1 MLRIGLIG
9 TGTVGGGVIAIIE
22 QKKAEY
28 REKLGIDLE
37 LACICAKTDE
47 EVAPYKAKGY
57 KVSTDADAMIADP
70 TIDVLVE
77 LAGGY
82 NMPRKWILAALNAGK
97 HVVTANKALLA
108 KYGHEI
114 FPLAAEKGLHVLFEA
129 AVGGG
134 IPIIRSLQEGLVGST
149 VESLSCIINGTCN
162 YILSRMT
169 QEGLDFDTVLKDAQ
183 RLGFAE
189 ADPTFDIEGID
200 SAHKTAL
207 LASLCSGHRV
217 DFEKIHVTGIS
228 KITAQDIA
236 IAKELGC
243 SIKLLGIYN
252 REGDRVDARVHPCFV
267 PQDHLLSSVNRVLNA
282 VYLKCDN
289 LGETLQTGAGA
300 GRMPTASAVVADL
313 VSLARSIDT
322 GSRAA
327 LPMGWFNVENSAT
340 LVPISETAARYYFRI
355 TSRDERGVLAKITG
369 ILAEN
374 NISIETIIQKDV
386 NDPGNVSIVVIT
398 EKVQDCKATK
408 AIDAINALPEIVGN
422 SQVIRFLA

>member
-9 TGTVGGGVIAIIE
+9 TGTVGGGVIAILE
-22 QKKAEY
+22 QKIAEY
-28 REKLGIDLE
+28 KEKLGVELE
-37 LACICAKTDE
+37 LSCICAKSDE

-57 KVSTDADAMIADP
+57 KTSTNADEMIASND
-70 TIDVLVE
+70 IDVLVE

-82 NMPRKWILAALNAGK
+82 NMPRKWILAALENGK

-134 IPIIRSLQEGLVGST
+134 IPIIRSLQEGLLGST

-162 YILSRMT
+162 YILSRMAD
-169 QEGLDFDTVLKDAQ
+169 EGLDFDVVLKDAQ

-207 LASLCSGHRV
+207 LASLCSGYRV
-217 DFEKIHVTGIS
+217 DFEKIFVSGIS

-236 IAKELGC
+236 FAKELGC
-243 SIKLLGIYN
+243 CVKLLGIY
-252 REGDRVDARVHPCFV
+252 RCEGNRVDARVHPCFV
-267 PQDHLLSSVNRVLNA
+267 PLDHQLASVNRVLNA
-282 VYLKCDN
+282 VYLQCDN

-313 VSLARSIDT
+313 VSLARSTDK
-322 GSRAA
+322 GGREA
-327 LPMGWFNVENSAT
+327 LPMGWFNVDNSAN
-340 LVPISETAARYYFRI
+340 LVPISETSARYYMRF
-355 TSRDERGVLAKITG
+355 TSRDACGVLAKITS

-374 NISIETIIQKDV
+374 KISIETIIQKNV
-386 NDPGNVSIVVIT
+386 KDPGKVSIVMIT
-398 EKVQDCKATK
+398 ENTLDSKASK
-408 AIDAINALPEIVGN
+408 AVDAVNALPEIVEK

>member
-374 NISIETIIQKDV
+374 NISIETIIQKNV
-386 NDPGNVSIVVIT
+386 NDPGKVSIVVIT
-398 EKVQDCKATK
+398 EKIQDCKATK
-408 AIDAINALPEIVGN
+408 AVDAINALPEIVEK

>member
-28 REKLGIDLE
+28 KEKLGIDIE
-37 LACICAKTDE
+37 LSCICAKTDE

-57 KVSTDADAMIADP
+57 NVTTDADAMIASPD
-70 TIDVLVE
+70 IDVLVE

-82 NMPRKWILAALNAGK
+82 NMPRKWILAELDAGK

-114 FPLAAEKGLHVLFEA
+114 FPLAAQKGLHVLFEA

-162 YILSRMT
+162 YILSRMAD
-169 QEGLDFDTVLKDAQ
+169 EGLDFDTVLKDAQ

-207 LASLCSGHRV
+207 LASLCSGSHV
-217 DFEKIHVTGIS
+217 DFEKIFVTGIS
-228 KITAQDIA
+228 KISAQDIA

-243 SIKLLGIYN
+243 TIKLLGIYN

-313 VSLARSIDT
+313 VSLARSVDT
-322 GSRAA
+322 GKRAA
-327 LPMGWFNVENSAT
+327 LPMGWFNQENEAK
-340 LVPISETAARYYFRI
+340 LVPISETSARYYFRF
-355 TSRDERGVLAKITG
+355 TSRDARGVLAKITG
-369 ILAEN
+369 ILADN
-374 NISIETIIQKDV
+374 SISIETIIQKNV
-386 NDPGNVSIVVIT
+386 NDPGKVSIVVIT
-398 EKVQDCKATK
+398 EKIQDSKATK
-408 AIDAINALPEIVGN
+408 AVSAIDQLPEIVEK

>member
-57 KVSTDADAMIADP
+57 TVSTDADAMIANPD
-70 TIDVLVE
+70 IDVLVE

-108 KYGHEI
+108 KHGHEI
-114 FPLAAEKGLHVLFEA
+114 FPLAASKGLHVLFEA

-162 YILSRMT
+162 YILSRMA

-243 SIKLLGIYN
+243 TIKLLGIYN
-252 REGDRVDARVHPCFV
+252 RDGDRVDARVHPCFV
-267 PQDHLLSSVNRVLNA
+267 PQNHLLSSVNRVLNA
-282 VYLKCDN
+282 VYLNCDN

-322 GSRAA
+322 GKRAA

-340 LVPISETAARYYFRI
+340 LVPISETSARYYFRI
-355 TSRDERGVLAKITG
+355 TSRDERGVLAKITR

-374 NISIETIIQKDV
+374 SISIETIIQKDV

-398 EKVQDCKATK
+398 EKVQDCRASK
-408 AIDAINALPEIVGN
+408 AIDAINALPEIVEN

>member
-28 REKLGIDLE
+28 KEKLGIGLE

-70 TIDVLVE
+70 NIDVLVE

-149 VESLSCIINGTCN
+149 VESLNCIINGTCN

-207 LASLCSGHRV
+207 LASLCSGHHV

-236 IAKELGC
+236 NAKELGC
-243 SIKLLGIYN
+243 TIKLLGIYN
-252 REGDRVDARVHPCFV
+252 RDGERVDARVHPCFV

-313 VSLARSIDT
+313 VSLARSVDT
-322 GSRAA
+322 GARAA
-327 LPMGWFNVENSAT
+327 LPMGWFNNANEAN
-340 LVPISETAARYYFRI
+340 LVPISETSARYYFRI

-369 ILAEN
+369 ILADN
-374 NISIETIIQKDV
+374 SISIETIIQKNV
-386 NDPGNVSIVVIT
+386 NDPGKVSIVVIT
-398 EKVQDCKATK
+398 EKIQDCRATK
-408 AIDAINALPEIVGN
+408 AIEAINALPEIVEK

>member
-169 QEGLDFDTVLKDAQ
+169 QEGLDFGTVLKDAQ

>member
-57 KVSTDADAMIADP
+57 TVSTDADAMIANPD
-70 TIDVLVE
+70 IDVLVE

-108 KYGHEI
+108 KHGHEI
-114 FPLAAEKGLHVLFEA
+114 FPLAASKGLHVLFEA

-162 YILSRMT
+162 YILSRMA

-243 SIKLLGIYN
+243 TIKLLGIYN
-252 REGDRVDARVHPCFV
+252 RYGDRVDARVHPCFV
-267 PQDHLLSSVNRVLNA
+267 PQNHLLSSVNRVLNA
-282 VYLKCDN
+282 VYLNCDN

-322 GSRAA
+322 GKRAA

-340 LVPISETAARYYFRI
+340 LVPISETSARYYFRI

-374 NISIETIIQKDV
+374 SISIETIIQKDV

-398 EKVQDCKATK
+398 EKVQDCRASK
-408 AIDAINALPEIVGN
+408 AIDAINALPEIVEN

>member
-1 MLRIGLIG
+1 MLHIGLIG
-9 TGTVGGGVIAIIE
+9 TGTVGGGVIAILE
-22 QKKAEY
+22 QKIEEY
-28 REKLGIDLE
+28 KKNLGVEME
-37 LACICAKTDE
+37 LSCICAKSDE
-47 EVAPYKAKGY
+47 EVAPFKAKGY
-57 KVSTDADAMIADP
+57 TVSTDADAMIKDP
-70 TIDVLVE
+70 GIDVVVE

-82 NMPRKWILAALNAGK
+82 NMPRKWILAALNEGK

-114 FPLAAEKGLHVLFEA
+114 FPLAASKGLHVLFEA

-134 IPIIRSLQEGLVGST
+134 IPIIRSIQEGLVGST

-162 YILSRMT
+162 YILSRMAE
-169 QEGLDFDTVLKDAQ
+169 EGLDFDTVLKDAQ

-200 SAHKTAL
+200 SAHKTAI
-207 LASLCSGHRV
+207 LASLCSGRRV

-236 IAKELGC
+236 IAGELGC
-243 SIKLLGIYN
+243 TVKLLGIYR

-267 PQDHLLSSVNRVLNA
+267 PKDHLLASVNRVLNA
-282 VYLKCDN
+282 VYLQCDN

-313 VSLARSIDT
+313 VSLARAVD
-322 GSRAA
+322 GGKRPA
-327 LPMGWFNVENSAT
+327 LPMGWFNLENSAD
-340 LVPISETAARYYFRI
+340 LVPVDETSARYYFRF
-355 TSRDERGVLAKITG
+355 TSKDARGVLAKITG

-374 NISIETIIQKDV
+374 NISIETIIQKNV
-386 NDPGNVSIVVIT
+386 NDPGKVSIVVIT
-398 EKVQDCKATK
+398 ERILDKKVNDAIQT
-408 AIDAINALPEIVGN
+408 IDAMDEIVEK
-422 SQVIRFLA
+422 SQVIRFLN

>member
-9 TGTVGGGVIAIIE
+9 TGTVGGGVIQILE
-22 QKKAEY
+22 QKIAEY
-28 REKLGIDLE
+28 KEKLGVELE
-37 LACICAKTDE
+37 LACICAKSEE

-57 KVSTDADAMIADP
+57 KVSTNADEMIAGND
-70 TIDVLVE
+70 IDVLVE

-82 NMPRKWILAALNAGK
+82 NMPRKWILAALESGK

-114 FPLAAEKGLHVLFEA
+114 FPLAAKKGLHVLFEA

-134 IPIIRSLQEGLVGST
+134 IPIIRSLQEGLLGST

-162 YILSRMT
+162 YILSRMAD
-169 QEGLDFDTVLKDAQ
+169 EGLDFDVVLKDAQ
-183 RLGFAE
+183 KL
-189 ADPTFDIEGID
+189 GID

-207 LASLCSGHRV
+207 LASLCSGKRV

-236 IAKELGC
+236 FAKELGC
-243 SIKLLGIYN
+243 CVKLLGIYH

-267 PQDHLLSSVNRVLNA
+267 SNENLLSNVNGVINA

-289 LGETLQTGAGA
+289 LGETVQTGAGA
-300 GRMPTASAVVADL
+300 GRLPTASAVVADL
-313 VSLARSIDT
+313 VSLARSVDT
-322 GSRAA
+322 GCRKA
-327 LPMGWFNVENSAT
+327 LPMGWFNEDNSAD
-340 LVPISETAARYYFRI
+340 LVPVSETSARYYFRF
-355 TSRDERGVLAKITG
+355 TSKDARGVLAKITG

-374 NISIETIIQKDV
+374 LISIETIIQKNV
-386 NDPGNVSIVVIT
+386 KDPGKVSIVVIT
-398 EKVQDCKATK
+398 EKTEDSRATK
-408 AIDAINALPEIVGN
+408 AVGAIDALPEIVEK
-422 SQVIRFLA
+422 SQVIRFLV

>member
-57 KVSTDADAMIADP
+57 TVSTDADAMIANPD
-70 TIDVLVE
+70 IDVLVE

-97 HVVTANKALLA
+97 HVVTANKAMLA
-108 KYGHEI
+108 KHGHEI
-114 FPLAAEKGLHVLFEA
+114 FLLAASKGLHVLFEA

-162 YILSRMT
+162 YILSRMA

-243 SIKLLGIYN
+243 TIKLLGIYN
-252 REGDRVDARVHPCFV
+252 RDGDRVDARVHPCFV
-267 PQDHLLSSVNRVLNA
+267 PQNHLLSSVNRVLNA
-282 VYLKCDN
+282 VYLNCDN

-322 GSRAA
+322 GKRAA

-340 LVPISETAARYYFRI
+340 LVPISETSARYYFRI

-374 NISIETIIQKDV
+374 SISIETIIQKDV

-398 EKVQDCKATK
+398 EKVQDCRASK
-408 AIDAINALPEIVGN
+408 AIDAINALPEIVEN

>member
-28 REKLGIDLE
+28 KEKLGIDLE

-57 KVSTDADAMIADP
+57 NVTTDADAMIASPD
-70 TIDVLVE
+70 IDVLVE

-114 FPLAAEKGLHVLFEA
+114 FPLAAQKGLHVLFEA

-162 YILSRMT
+162 YILSRMAK
-169 QEGLDFDTVLKDAQ
+169 EGLDFDTVLKDAQ

-207 LASLCSGHRV
+207 LASLCSGRRV
-217 DFEKIHVTGIS
+217 DFEKIHITGIS

-236 IAKELGC
+236 IARELGC
-243 SIKLLGIYN
+243 TIKLLGLYN
-252 REGDRVDARVHPCFV
+252 RNGQRVDARVHPCFV
-267 PQDHLLSSVNRVLNA
+267 PKHHLLSSVNGVLNA

-300 GRMPTASAVVADL
+300 GRMPTASAVVADI

-327 LPMGWFNVENSAT
+327 LPMGWFNESNPAE
-340 LVPISETAARYYFRI
+340 LVPISETSARCYFRI

-374 NISIETIIQKDV
+374 SISIETIIQKNV
-386 NDPGNVSIVVIT
+386 NDPGKVSIVVIT
-398 EKVQDCKATK
+398 EKILDSKAEK
-408 AIDAINALPEIVGN
+408 AIAAINALPEIVEN
-422 SQVIRFLA
+422 SQMIRFLE

>member
-9 TGTVGGGVIAIIE
+9 TGTVGGGVISIIE

-47 EVAPYKAKGY
+47 EVAPYRAKGY
-57 KVSTDADAMIADP
+57 TVSTDADAMIADP
-70 TIDVLVE
+70 GIDVLVE

-108 KYGHEI
+108 KHGHEI

-162 YILSRMT
+162 YILSRMA

-243 SIKLLGIYN
+243 TIKLLGIYN
-252 REGDRVDARVHPCFV
+252 RDGERVDARVHPCFV
-267 PQDHLLSSVNRVLNA
+267 PKHHLLSSVNRVLNA
-282 VYLKCDN
+282 VYLNCDN

-313 VSLARSIDT
+313 VSLARAVDT
-322 GSRAA
+322 GKRAA
-327 LPMGWFNVENSAT
+327 MPMGWFNLENSAT
-340 LVPISETAARYYFRI
+340 LVPISETSARYYFRI

-408 AIDAINALPEIVGN
+408 AIDAINALPEIVEN
-422 SQVIRFLA
+422 SQVIRFLV

>member
-47 EVAPYKAKGY
+47 EVAPYRAKGY
-57 KVSTDADAMIADP
+57 TVTTDADAMIASPD
-70 TIDVLVE
+70 IDVLVE

-162 YILSRMT
+162 YILSRMS
-169 QEGLDFDTVLKDAQ
+169 QEGLDFDEVLRDAQ

-207 LASLCSGHRV
+207 LASLCSGHHV

-252 REGDRVDARVHPCFV
+252 REGDRTDARVHPCFV

-322 GSRAA
+322 GNRAA
-327 LPMGWFNVENSAT
+327 LPMGWFNNANEAS
-340 LVPISETAARYYFRI
+340 LVPISETSARYYFRI

-374 NISIETIIQKDV
+374 NISIETIIQKNV
-386 NDPGNVSIVVIT
+386 NDPGKVSIVVIT
-398 EKVQDCKATK
+398 EKIRDCRATK
-408 AIDAINALPEIVGN
+408 AVESIDALPEIVEK

>member
-1 MLRIGLIG
+1 MSNSNSP
-9 TGTVGGGVIAIIE
+9 A
-22 QKKAEY
+22 
-28 REKLGIDLE
+28 
-37 LACICAKTDE
+37 LACICAKSEE

-57 KVSTDADAMIADP
+57 KVSTNADEMIAGDG
-70 TIDVLVE
+70 IDVLVE

-82 NMPRKWILAALNAGK
+82 NMPRKWILAALNSGK

-134 IPIIRSLQEGLVGST
+134 IPIIRSLQEGLLGST
-149 VESLSCIINGTCN
+149 VEHLSCIINGTCN
-162 YILSRMT
+162 YILSRMAD
-169 QEGLDFDTVLKDAQ
+169 EGLDFDVVLKDAQ
-183 RLGFAE
+183 KLGFAE

-236 IAKELGC
+236 FAKELGC
-243 SIKLLGIYN
+243 CVKLLGIYH
-252 REGDRVDARVHPCFV
+252 RDGDRVDARVHPCFV
-267 PQDHLLSSVNRVLNA
+267 SNENLLSNVNGVINA

-289 LGETLQTGAGA
+289 LGETVQTGAGA
-300 GRMPTASAVVADL
+300 GRLPTASAVVADL
-313 VSLARSIDT
+313 VSLARSVDQ
-322 GSRAA
+322 GSRKA
-327 LPMGWFNVENSAT
+327 LPMGWFNVDNSAT
-340 LVPISETAARYYFRI
+340 LVPISETSARYYLRF
-355 TSRDERGVLAKITG
+355 TSRDACGVLAKITSV
-369 ILAEN
+369 LAEN
-374 NISIETIIQKDV
+374 NISIETIIQKNV
-386 NDPGNVSIVVIT
+386 KDPGKVSIVVIT
-398 EKVQDCKATK
+398 EKTLDCKASK
-408 AIDAINALPEIVGN
+408 AVDAIDALPEIVEK

>member
-327 LPMGWFNVENSAT
+327 LPMGWFNVGNSAT

-374 NISIETIIQKDV
+374 NISIETIIQKNV
-386 NDPGNVSIVVIT
+386 NDPGKVSIVVIT
-398 EKVQDCKATK
+398 EKIQDCKATK
-408 AIDAINALPEIVGN
+408 AVDAINALPEIVEK

>member
-169 QEGLDFDTVLKDAQ
+169 QEGLDFGTVLKDAQ

-374 NISIETIIQKDV
+374 SISIETIIQKDV

-408 AIDAINALPEIVGN
+408 AIDAINALPEIVEK

>member
-28 REKLGIDLE
+28 KEKLGIDLE

-57 KVSTDADAMIADP
+57 NVTTDANAMIASPD
-70 TIDVLVE
+70 IDVLVE

-162 YILSRMT
+162 YILSRMAK
-169 QEGLDFDTVLKDAQ
+169 EGLDFDTVLKDAQ

-207 LASLCSGHRV
+207 LASLCSGRRV
-217 DFEKIHVTGIS
+217 DFEKIHITGIS

-236 IAKELGC
+236 IARELGC
-243 SIKLLGIYN
+243 TIKLLGLYN
-252 REGDRVDARVHPCFV
+252 RNGQRVDARVHPCFV
-267 PQDHLLSSVNRVLNA
+267 PKHHLLSSVNGVLNA

-300 GRMPTASAVVADL
+300 GRMPTASAVVADI

-327 LPMGWFNVENSAT
+327 LPMGWFNESNPAE
-340 LVPISETAARYYFRI
+340 LVPISETSARCYFRI

-369 ILAEN
+369 ILADN
-374 NISIETIIQKDV
+374 NISIETIIQKNV
-386 NDPGNVSIVVIT
+386 NDPGKVSIVVIT
-398 EKVQDCKATK
+398 EKILDSKAEKATS
-408 AIDAINALPEIVGN
+408 AINALPEIVEN
-422 SQVIRFLA
+422 SQMIRFLE